1 MPRGLKVLAK
11 LTWRNGTSERT
22 RGARHVARSA
32 KFVILLVLLM
42 PVPSAWAQVG
52 DDPSSPDQY
61 REEIPTS
68 KGSTPVGGSGSDGGG
83 GSSDGGS
90 FGSASVASEVEQEL
104 ARRGGSDAGLLRRL
118 VFSPEYGAPPAA
130 RGAQSALGDDDGGG
144 AGAAATSAVSGGG
157 GRIYV
162 MLAVLALALAAIAVA
177 AVRRQRRS
185 Q

>member
-32 KFVILLVLLM
+32 KLTILLVLLL

-68 KGSTPVGGSGSDGGG
+68 RGSTPVGGSGSDGG
-83 GSSDGGS
+83 S
-90 FGSASVASEVEQEL
+90 FGSASVSSEVEQDL
-104 ARRGGSDAGLLRRL
+104 ARRGGSDASLLRR
-118 VFSPEYGAPPAA
+118 VVVSPEYGAPPAA
-130 RGAQSALGDDDGGG
+130 KGAQSALGDDDGGG

-162 MLAVLALALAAIAVA
+162 MLAVLALALAAIALA

-185 Q
+185 